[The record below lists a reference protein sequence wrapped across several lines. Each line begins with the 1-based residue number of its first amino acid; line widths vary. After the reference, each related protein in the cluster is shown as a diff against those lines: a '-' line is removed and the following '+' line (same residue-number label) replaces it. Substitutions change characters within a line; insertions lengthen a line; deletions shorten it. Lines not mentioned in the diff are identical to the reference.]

1 MIGTLALVGGAGL
14 GAGLMYL
21 LDPDRGPRRRAR
33 LGGVVTDAAE
43 RLGTREALSTVREA
57 GARLGASGVGQ
68 GAWRTGARL
77 AAPRLVSEL
86 ASVAR
91 DPRSLRPAWRHGR
104 LTLRRR
110 SPAGELLERYR
121 WSLLGVAAGVLA
133 AGAWGLWRREPGEVR
148 ESITVDAPPER
159 VYETWTAFERFPRF
173 MPVVREVRA
182 TGPDRNRWVITGPA
196 GAPIEFESIVTRR
209 EPPGAL
215 AWHTVEGALV
225 SHGGTARFRPSGTGA
240 TRIDVVMW
248 WRPAAGAVGEGV
260 AALSGLDPARVLR
273 EGLRRF
279 KAEVER
285 GPGTDDARR

>member
-1 MIGTLALVGGAGL
+1 MRGTLAVVGGAGL

-33 LGGVVTDAAE
+33 LGGAVSDAAG
-43 RLGTREALSTVREA
+43 RLGTREALSTAREA

-68 GAWRTGARL
+68 GAWRAGARL
-77 AAPRLVSEL
+77 AALRVVSEL

-91 DPRSLRPAWRHGR
+91 DPASLRPAWRHGR

-110 SPAGELLERYR
+110 SPVGDLLDRYR

-133 AGAWGLWRREPGEVR
+133 AGAWGVWRRESGEVR
-148 ESITVDAPPER
+148 ESIIVDAAPER

-173 MPVVREVRA
+173 MPAVREVRA
-182 TGPDRNRWVITGPA
+182 TGPDRTRWMVTGPA
-196 GAPIEFESIVTRR
+196 GAPIEFESVVTRR

-215 AWHTVEGALV
+215 AWRTVEGALV
-225 SHGGTARFRPSGTGA
+225 SHGGTARFRPSGTGS
-240 TRIDVVMW
+240 TRIDVAMW
-248 WRPAAGAVGEGV
+248 WRPAAGGAGEGV
-260 AALSGLDPARVLR
+260 AALSDLDPAGVLR

-285 GPGTDDARR
+285 RPGTDDAGR